1 MVNINPKTYNLSP
14 RTKLKKGPEGIFII
28 IERKSRIIMKDGHK
42 ILSNVK
48 KIEEFE
54 PGKKVSVLS
63 SAPVCSKTKHFLHE
77 NGVNI
82 ENV

>member
-1 MVNINPKTYNLSP
+1 MVNIDPKKYGLHP
-14 RTKLKKGPEGIFII
+14 RVKRKGSGKEIFIL

-63 SAPVCSKTKHFLHE
+63 SAPVCSKTKHFLHK
-77 NGVNI
+77 NGVSVEI
-82 ENV
+82 V